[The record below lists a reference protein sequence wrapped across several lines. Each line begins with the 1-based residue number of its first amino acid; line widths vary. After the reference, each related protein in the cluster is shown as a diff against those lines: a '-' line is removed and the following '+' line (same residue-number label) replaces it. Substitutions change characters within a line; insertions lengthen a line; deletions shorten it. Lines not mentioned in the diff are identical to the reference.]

1 MKKVFLLPAGEA
13 RYELYCEPSGIEHPR
28 RVGIVGRVF
37 GRVREVVVVAE
48 QGRRRERHGVKGGV
62 QGWVERV
69 REGLV
74 RGIVEWVSEQRLLW
88 HLRHETNATLVFP
101 DDLDSERAMSIMRAT
116 LRRDIDH
123 HRVWMVVDGVAVI
136 FFGPLF
142 FFVPGPNLISWYF
155 AAKTVGHW
163 LAFQGARQGLS
174 RVTWLTCESQGLTAV
189 RQALTLP
196 PIERQHRL
204 SAVSEELQLEH
215 LATFLER
222 TVPA

>member
-13 RYELYCEPSGIEHPR
+13 RYELYCEPSEIEHPR
-28 RVGIVGRVF
+28 RFGMAGRVF
-37 GRVREVVVVAE
+37 GRVREIVAAE
-48 QGRRRERHGVKGGV
+48 QGRRRERRGAGSGVE
-62 QGWVERV
+62 GWTAKV

-74 RGIVEWVSEQRLLW
+74 RGMAEWVSEQRLLW
-88 HLRHETNATLVFP
+88 HLRHETSATLVFP
-101 DDLDSERAMSIMRAT
+101 DDLDSERASSIMRST
-116 LRRDIDH
+116 LQRDIDH

-136 FFGPLF
+136 VFGPLF

-174 RVTWLTCESQGLTAV
+174 RVSWSTCESRGLTAV
-189 RQALTLP
+189 RQALMLP
-196 PIERQHRL
+196 PPERQHRL

-215 LATFLER
+215 LVTFLER
-222 TVPA
+222 TVTV